1 MEDILALRLFLAIAD
16 TASFTHAARR
26 LALTPAA
33 ASRKL
38 AALEAEL
45 GQRLFLRSTRKVSL
59 TEHGAF
65 LRQHAQRVIDA
76 VDEASEAMRG
86 ALARPAGRLRISCRA
101 GLGGYFIVPHIGE
114 FRALYPEVTIGLE
127 LIHDRQADLMATG
140 CDVAVT
146 IGQLQDS
153 NLVAR
158 RVAETDSHIYAS
170 PDYLARH
177 GTPATAQDLEE
188 HACLTM
194 SAVTGSTVW
203 RLSKGGVRYDLPLR
217 SPIAIDDADSVL
229 SCACAGLGI
238 VLLADWFTQAAM
250 RRGEL
255 VRILD
260 DYQVEPRGTPISL
273 LYQSR
278 SYVPLKVRAFMDFYA
293 DKAAHMFSA
302 AP

>member
-26 LALTPAA
+26 MSLTPAV

-38 AALEAEL
+38 AALEAEI

-59 TEHGAF
+59 TEQGAL
-65 LRQHAQRVIDA
+65 LRPHAQRVIDT
-76 VDEASEAMRG
+76 VEAANEAMRG

-101 GLGGYFIVPHIGE
+101 GLSRYFIVPHIPE

-153 NLVAR
+153 KLIAR

-170 PDYLARH
+170 PAYLARH
-177 GTPATAQDLEE
+177 GTPSTPQDLER

-194 SAVTGSTVW
+194 SAVTGTTTW
-203 RLSKGGVRYDLPLR
+203 RLSKGGVRHDLMLR
-217 SPIAIDDADSVL
+217 SPLAIDNADSVL
-229 SCACAGLGI
+229 ACACAGLGI
-238 VLLADWFTQAAM
+238 VLLADWFTQGAM
-250 RRGEL
+250 RSGEL
-255 VRILD
+255 VRILE
-260 DYQVEPRGTPISL
+260 DYQVEPRGTPINL
-273 LYQSR
+273 LYPSR
-278 SYVPLKVRAFMDFYA
+278 SYVPLKVRAFMEFYA
-293 DKAAHMFSA
+293 DKATHLFQST
-302 AP
+302 P

>member
-16 TASFTHAARR
+16 TSSFTHAARR
-26 LALTPAA
+26 LSLTPAV
-33 ASRKL
+33 ASRKM

-76 VDEASEAMRG
+76 VDETDEAMRG

-101 GLGGYFIVPHIGE
+101 GLGSYFIVPYIPA
-114 FRALYPEVTIGLE
+114 FRAAYPDVTIGLE
-127 LIHDRQADLMATG
+127 LVHDRITDLMISG
-140 CDVAVT
+140 CDVGIT
-146 IGQLQDS
+146 IGHLQDS

-158 RVAETDSHIYAS
+158 RIAETDSHIYAS

-177 GTPATAQDLEE
+177 GTPVTPLDLER

-194 SAVTGSTVW
+194 SAITGTTTW
-203 RLSKGGVRYDLPLR
+203 KLSQGKQRYDVPIR
-217 SPIAIDDADSVL
+217 SPIAIDDADAVL

-238 VLLADWFTQAAM
+238 ILFADWFVQDALRSGALT
-250 RRGEL
+250 
-255 VRILD
+255 RILV
-260 DYQVEPRGTPISL
+260 DYQVEPRGTPINL

-293 DKAAHMFSA
+293 DKAARHFGA
-302 AP
+302 EC